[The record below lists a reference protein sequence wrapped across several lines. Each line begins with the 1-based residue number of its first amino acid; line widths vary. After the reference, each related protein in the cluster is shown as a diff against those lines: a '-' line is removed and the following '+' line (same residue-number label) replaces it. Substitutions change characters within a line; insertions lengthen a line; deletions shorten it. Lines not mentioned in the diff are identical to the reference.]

1 MKRLR
6 IGLIGCG
13 GIAGA
18 HLASY
23 LANPRTQVVAVAD
36 VVGEKARGLAAKA
49 SAKAYENYTEMLWKE
64 ELDGISLLTPPSSHR
79 VIAEDALSAG
89 VHVFSEKPIACMA
102 ADARAM
108 AAAAKK
114 AGKLLMVAQCHR
126 FHEPVRR
133 AREIIQSGEL
143 GELSTYRNRFGYRQ
157 GTP

>member
-49 SAKAYENYTEMLWKE
+49 GAKAYENYTEKIGRASCRE
-64 ELDGISLLTPPSSHR
+64 R
-79 VIAEDALSAG
+79 V
-89 VHVFSEKPIACMA
+89 
-102 ADARAM
+102 
-108 AAAAKK
+108 
-114 AGKLLMVAQCHR
+114 
-126 FHEPVRR
+126 
-133 AREIIQSGEL
+133 
-143 GELSTYRNRFGYRQ
+143 
-157 GTP
+157 